1 MPNAVRTS
9 VYPAMIGSLNRTL
22 PSAGRMHT
30 ARSALIGRGG
40 PRLSGFLRDCRDCS
54 LPNRLDGLRF
64 HDGNVG
70 PRRMH
75 AQELEST
82 AAEQFAVLLARAL
95 LPAQERQHVDVEHL

>member
-9 VYPAMIGSLNRTL
+9 VYPAMIGSLNRTSYHR
-22 PSAGRMHT
+22 PDACT
-30 ARSALIGRGG
+30 AARPINLRSENEKGNTAWSRG
-40 PRLSGFLRDCRDCS
+40 CRDS
-54 LPNRLDGLRF
+54 FAKSRSDGLRF

-75 AQELEST
+75 THELEPS

-95 LPAQERQHVDVEHL
+95 LPA